1 MQFVVDVNITRRVE
15 TFRGN
20 KYMKS
25 SLLLAVKIASSLT
38 RTLCGLLLMLTI
50 WQGTLLTVDTA
61 IAASASALS
70 NSPANIVKQVVNLS
84 ERNSDQ
90 IDPAKKKSKD
100 PANALLDTAET
111 GVKINADKAEQPIDD
126 SPEIVKNTSER
137 NSQQAGEF
145 SKNLTK
151 KIKNIP

>member
-1 MQFVVDVNITRRVE
+1 
-15 TFRGN
+15 
-20 KYMKS
+20 MKS
-25 SLLLAVKIASSLT
+25 IVILTKIASSLT

-50 WQGTLLTVDTA
+50 WQGTLLTVNTA
-61 IAASASALS
+61 IAAPVNAISNGSVNIDRVVDRSA
-70 NSPANIVKQVVNLS
+70 
-84 ERNSDQ
+84 RNSNQTDS
-90 IDPAKKKSKD
+90 AMRKSKD

-137 NSQQAGEF
+137 NSQQAEEF